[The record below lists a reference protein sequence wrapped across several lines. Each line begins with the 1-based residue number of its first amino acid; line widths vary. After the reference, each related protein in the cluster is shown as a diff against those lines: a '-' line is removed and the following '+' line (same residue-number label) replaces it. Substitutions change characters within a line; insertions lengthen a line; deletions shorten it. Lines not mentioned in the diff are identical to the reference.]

1 MEIQTGALIIVL
13 AYMVGMMIIG
23 YVVGKINI
31 KGSADYL
38 VAGRRM
44 GLFMVAFSLSANNI
58 GGGSTTGLAQ
68 KAFGAWGIS
77 AIWYVL
83 AASLAMI
90 PLAYF
95 APKIRK
101 TMAVTIPEVVGR
113 RFGKLS
119 SNFTAVLSVLSLF
132 CLTSS
137 QIGASGAVINALIPS
152 IPLNVCLLLA
162 GFVTIFY
169 TTFGG
174 MIADQVSD
182 LIQFGIILVGLAI
195 ATPIV
200 LKYAGGWQ
208 AISAALPGE
217 KLNMTQIGWASIIGY
232 FFNYFCTFL
241 CGPEMVS
248 RFETCKDEKTAVRA
262 SFLCAILMAAMS
274 IFPTLLGLAA
284 FALKDQLPG
293 LAENGSNAMM
303 VVTGAYAPGIITGL
317 ISAAI
322 ICATMSSA
330 DSNLLCMSTMIINDI
345 YPGFGGK
352 KKLEDK
358 QVIFYT
364 RLCNVI
370 AALIAMGISMFGV
383 SLVAMNTFAF
393 GIRCAGPFAANIAGT
408 TRDAIDSYFE
418 NESGKFLFID
428 TAGMRRKSKVDDAVE
443 KYSNLRSIAAIE
455 RADVCLI
462 LIDANEGVTEQ
473 DTKVAGLAHE
483 AGKACIIVVNKW
495 DTVEKDTNTMDEKTA
510 EVRRDLSYMTYAP
523 VVFISALTGQRV
535 DKLFDMIVAVSNQN
549 SMRITTGMLNN
560 ILEDATARVQPPTD
574 KGRRLKI
581 YYITQVGVKPPHFV
595 FFCNDSRLFH
605 FSYQRYLEN
614 QIRAVFGLT
623 GTPIRITI
631 RQKGDKEDM

>member
-1 MEIQTGALIIVL
+1 MEIQTGALVIVL
-13 AYMVGMMIIG
+13 AYMVGMMVVG

-68 KAFGAWGIS
+68 KAFGAWGVS

-137 QIGASGAVINALIPS
+137 QIGASGAVINALIPT

-200 LKYAGGWQ
+200 LKHAGGWA

-217 KLNMTQIGWASIIGY
+217 KLNIKELAREYQ
-232 FFNYFCTFL
+232 
-241 CGPEMVS
+241 VS
-248 RFETCKDEKTAVRA
+248 DTSSTT
-262 SFLCAILMAAMS
+262 S
-274 IFPTLLGLAA
+274 
-284 FALKDQLPG
+284 
-293 LAENGSNAMM
+293 
-303 VVTGAYAPGIITGL
+303 APS
-317 ISAAI
+317 SAALRWSP
-322 ICATMSSA
+322 ASRPARTRRLRFAPPSSA
-330 DSNLLCMSTMIINDI
+330 PFSWLLWQSSR
-345 YPGFGGK
+345 P
-352 KKLEDK
+352 
-358 QVIFYT
+358 
-364 RLCNVI
+364 
-370 AALIAMGISMFGV
+370 S
-383 SLVAMNTFAF
+383 
-393 GIRCAGPFAANIAGT
+393 
-408 TRDAIDSYFE
+408 
-418 NESGKFLFID
+418 
-428 TAGMRRKSKVDDAVE
+428 
-443 KYSNLRSIAAIE
+443 
-455 RADVCLI
+455 
-462 LIDANEGVTEQ
+462 
-473 DTKVAGLAHE
+473 
-483 AGKACIIVVNKW
+483 
-495 DTVEKDTNTMDEKTA
+495 
-510 EVRRDLSYMTYAP
+510 
-523 VVFISALTGQRV
+523 SALP
-535 DKLFDMIVAVSNQN
+535 L
-549 SMRITTGMLNN
+549 
-560 ILEDATARVQPPTD
+560 
-574 KGRRLKI
+574 
-581 YYITQVGVKPPHFV
+581 
-595 FFCNDSRLFH
+595 SR
-605 FSYQRYLEN
+605 
-614 QIRAVFGLT
+614 
-623 GTPIRITI
+623 
-631 RQKGDKEDM
+631 